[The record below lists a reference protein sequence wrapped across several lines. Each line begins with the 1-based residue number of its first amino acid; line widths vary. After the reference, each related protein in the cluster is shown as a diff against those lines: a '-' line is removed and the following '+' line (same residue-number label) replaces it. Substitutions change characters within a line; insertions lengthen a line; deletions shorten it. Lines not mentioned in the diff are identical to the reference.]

1 MEVKIVCMDENYYFR
16 LGIAEILKELML
28 PGARVT
34 FLTGAHAHSLQQAD
48 LNIINV
54 SQWRLF
60 MCQPAYR
67 FRKPGSLLLVFTE
80 SANDFKSEILPVCY
94 QALTVIGRKE
104 TIRQVTDKI
113 ARAWLKAQD
122 EGTKTY
128 LPSDCVG
135 CSYSRI
141 SLVQLQ
147 VLSFL
152 KKGKSV
158 RQIAQ
163 SLDLSIKTIYA
174 HKYNVMKKFDLK
186 GEKEFY
192 FFLNDLTLLELYK
205 GVVEEK
211 NAF

>member
-16 LGIAEILKELML
+16 LGIAELLKELML
-28 PGARVT
+28 PGARVI
-34 FLTGAHAHSLQQAD
+34 FLTGADSNSLQQAD

-67 FRKPGSLLLVFTE
+67 FRKPGSLLLVFTD
-80 SANDFKSEILPVCY
+80 SVNDIKSETLPVCY
-94 QALTVIGRKE
+94 QTLTVIGRKE
-104 TIRQVTDKI
+104 TIRQVRDKI

-122 EGTKTY
+122 EGTTPY
-128 LPSDCVG
+128 RPTDCVE

-163 SLDLSIKTIYA
+163 ILDLSIKTIYA
-174 HKYNVMKKFDLK
+174 HKYNVMKKFDIK
-186 GEKEFY
+186 GEKEFHS
-192 FFLNDLTLLELYK
+192 FLNDLTLLELYK

-211 NAF
+211 NPF